1 MMGMRKVKHESSQHS
16 SKNSNDE
23 RCPWAVFIGRG
34 VCQTMMAD
42 LEIGNTLSV
51 AAFMEFL
58 VEEKEI

>member
-1 MMGMRKVKHESSQHS
+1 MKHESSQHS
-16 SKNSNDE
+16 SKDSNDE

-34 VCQTMMAD
+34 ACQTMMAD

>member
-1 MMGMRKVKHESSQHS
+1 MKHESSQHS

-23 RCPWAVFIGRG
+23 SCTRAVFIAMG

-42 LEIGNTLSV
+42 LEISNTLSV